1 MQQTSLA
8 HLELFSAKG
17 RVNTKGGL
25 YRMLRM
31 GKGEERGQ
39 V

>member
-1 MQQTSLA
+1 MQQTSFA
-8 HLELFSAKG
+8 RLELISAKG
-17 RVNTKGGL
+17 LVNTKGGL

>member
-1 MQQTSLA
+1 MQQTSFARLD
-8 HLELFSAKG
+8 LISAKG
-17 RVNTKGGL
+17 HGNTNGGL

-31 GKGEERGQ
+31 GKGGERGK

>member
-1 MQQTSLA
+1 MQQTSFA
-8 HLELFSAKG
+8 RLELVSANG
-17 RVNTKGGL
+17 HVNTKGGL

-31 GKGEERGQ
+31 EKGEERWQ